1 METICEL
8 INADISHKEFAVLR
22 NINLSIS
29 KGELVYV
36 IGKTGTGKTTLL
48 KAMYAEIPLKSGS
61 GKVCGYPL
69 ESIKNKDIPFL
80 RRRLGIVFQ
89 DFQLLTDRTVY
100 ENLAFVLKATG
111 WTKKKTIDARIFEV
125 LERVGLQFKG
135 YKMPH
140 ELSGGEQQRVVIARA
155 MLNNPDIILADEP
168 TGNLDPE
175 TSEGIMKL
183 LLDIRDAGSTVI
195 MATHDYDTLKKFNSR
210 TIICTNNTIIERQN
224 SVIDFMAL
232 EQQMDEILEAPA
244 EPEMETNFH
253 ESEETEN
260 VENIENTEVNSIS
273 DEWTLDTNEEDEE
286 DKENE
291 IS

>member
-8 INADISHKEFAVLR
+8 VNVDISHKEFAVLR

-48 KAMYAEIPLKSGS
+48 KALYAEIPLKSGS
-61 GKVCGYPL
+61 GKVCGYQL
-69 ESIKNKDIPFL
+69 ENIKNKEIPFL

-155 MLNNPDIILADEP
+155 ILNNPDIILADEP

-183 LLDIRDAGSTVI
+183 LIDIRDAGSTVL

-232 EQQMDEILEAPA
+232 EQQMDEILEASAGDPLETASPEPMCMESA
-244 EPEMETNFH
+244 ET
-253 ESEETEN
+253 
-260 VENIENTEVNSIS
+260 VENNA
-273 DEWTLDTNEEDEE
+273 DTDQWDINLNEDNQ
-286 DKENE
+286 KNQE
-291 IS
+291 IKSE